1 MPAAGD
7 HAAFH
12 NTAFVVGPDGDVI
25 FEQAKS
31 VPIQFFNDGRPAT
44 SQRLWDSP
52 WGRIG
57 RVTIL
62 GVQACACAVAAAAWS
77 AELSKDYLAGSWGV
91 GGVAACGTPDAE
103 HLNFNPDGTF
113 GATHDGKATAVG
125 FWFLVQDHLDLHMIT
140 SPAFFDDPATTA
152 DDALNEFA
160 GQYTYLYAKALIFDA
175 EQDSFRAV
183 AAMGNMLR
191 GANYRRCP

>member
-1 MPAAGD
+1 MRQ
-7 HAAFH
+7 
-12 NTAFVVGPDGDVI
+12 VVG
-25 FEQAKS
+25 
-31 VPIQFFNDGRPAT
+31 
-44 SQRLWDSP
+44 L
-52 WGRIG
+52 
-57 RVTIL
+57 L
-62 GVQACACAVAAAAWS
+62 GALACAVGLASPAWS
-77 AELSKDYLAGSWGV
+77 VEPTADYLAGTWGI
-91 GGVAACGTPDAE
+91 GGTDACDAATTE
-103 HLNFNPDGTF
+103 HMTFDPDGTF
-113 GATHDGKATAVG
+113 TTVTGGKPTATG
-125 FWFLVQDHLDLHMIT
+125 FWHLVQDNLDLHMIT